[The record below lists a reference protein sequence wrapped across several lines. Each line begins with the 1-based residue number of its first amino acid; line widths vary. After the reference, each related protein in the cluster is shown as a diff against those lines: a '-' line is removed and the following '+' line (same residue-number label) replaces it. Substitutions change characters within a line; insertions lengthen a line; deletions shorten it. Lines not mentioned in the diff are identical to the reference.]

1 VDVEPMTTRTFW
13 PFRLLVPDSAAASVP
28 AFSEEAAG
36 AELEPPPT
44 EHPIMPAAITAAVIS
59 ARILFTD
66 FFIFFLPYRLV
77 DIYQVC
83 SLYLYVFFKN
93 TGNDTEHAPHFFWS
107 LHILSF
113 L

>member
-1 VDVEPMTTRTFW
+1 
-13 PFRLLVPDSAAASVP
+13 VP

-66 FFIFFLPYRLV
+66 FFIFFLPY
-77 DIYQVC
+77 
-83 SLYLYVFFKN
+83 
-93 TGNDTEHAPHFFWS
+93 
-107 LHILSF
+107 
-113 L
+113 